1 MRKSFAIIAVFALL
15 ATTANAQ
22 LKWGLKGGLNIT
34 NMKFDESA
42 IKPDNRAGFFIGPM
56 AEFTVPIVG
65 VGADIAVLYNQKSL
79 KVEESGLEES
89 ETLHYIDLPI
99 NLKWSFGIGSTA
111 GVYIA
116 TGPQFSFYLGD
127 KTIFDDIHSVSDAST
142 TGQEMAKGMTMK
154 SSVFSWNIGA
164 GVKLLGHLQIGYNYN
179 IGLGKTSDQELT
191 IGNVAG
197 QIGSTTWNLIKGKT
211 KSNTHQISIAYI
223 F

>member
-1 MRKSFAIIAVFALL
+1 MKKSFAIIAMCMLV

-34 NMKFDESA
+34 NIKFDESL
-42 IKPDNRAGFFIGPM
+42 IKPDNRVGFFVGPM
-56 AEFTVPIVG
+56 AEFTVPIIG
-65 VGADIAVLYNQKSL
+65 VGADIALLYNQKSL
-79 KVEESGLEES
+79 KVEDNGVDQS
-89 ETLHYIDLPI
+89 ETLHYLDLPI
-99 NLKWSFGIGSTA
+99 NLKWSFGVGSTL

-127 KTIFDDIHSVSDAST
+127 KTIFDDIHSVNDAST

-154 SSVFSWNIGA
+154 SSVFSWNVGA

-179 IGLGKTSDQELT
+179 IGIGKTSDQELT
-191 IGNVAG
+191 ASHVASTV
-197 QIGSTTWNLIKGKT
+197 GSTTWNLIKGKT
-211 KSNTHQISIAYI
+211 KCNTHQISIAYI